1 MAITSA
7 KWNQDPFT
15 HKELVEDQES
25 KNKEARWETQH
36 TFVQYNRISKRD
48 RRIPFPLDQHLH
60 PKYNKDNI
68 HGWLIDGH
76 WSARWTKE
84 VFLHSP
90 RTADE
95 IVICGDLQQ
104 QNPTMAV
111 ILNDWVWSMNQFML
125 FLKPRFRIVSI
136 LTWLVLDFANLFWF
150 KELEWYG
157 SSKNNSRQNTS
168 NQVQNPAKKR
178 ASWKKE
184 FLHCCFAIT

>member
-1 MAITSA
+1 MKPRSIYAQGISRRSG
-7 KWNQDPFT
+7 
-15 HKELVEDQES
+15 S
-25 KNKEARWETQH
+25 KNKEARWETQN

-48 RRIPFPLDQHLH
+48 RWIPFPLDQHLH

-95 IVICGDLQQ
+95 IVVWGDLQQ
-104 QNPTMAV
+104 QNQTMAV
-111 ILNDWVWSMNQFML
+111 IRNDWVWRMNQFML

-150 KELEWYG
+150 KELEW
-157 SSKNNSRQNTS
+157 
-168 NQVQNPAKKR
+168 
-178 ASWKKE
+178 
-184 FLHCCFAIT
+184 